1 MNTFLMTLV
10 LLLSSI
16 LSFLVGYSYRRRQE
30 EKMKRRVW
38 ANIVKRLHVVK
49 PLSIDHEFTPETE
62 EPNLFHLEILENELK
77 VALLNEDYEEA
88 ARIRD
93 LLNKLGL

>member
-1 MNTFLMTLV
+1 MNTILTVLV
-10 LLLSSI
+10 IILSSI
-16 LSFLVGYSYRRRQE
+16 LSFLLGYSYRRHQE

-49 PLSIDHEFTPETE
+49 PLSIDREFTPEME
-62 EPNLFHLEILENELK
+62 EPNLFHLETLENELK
-77 VALLNEDYEEA
+77 VAILNEDYEEA

-93 LLNKLGL
+93 LLNKLRL